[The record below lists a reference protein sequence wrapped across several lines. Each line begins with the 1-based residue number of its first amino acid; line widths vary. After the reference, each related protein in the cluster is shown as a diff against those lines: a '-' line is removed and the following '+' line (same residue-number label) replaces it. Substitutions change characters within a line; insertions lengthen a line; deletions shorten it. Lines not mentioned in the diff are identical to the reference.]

1 MELTLEQLNKTILEM
16 RTKGRL
22 TEALTLAEQGLLVAL
37 ENDNHRHGLDLFF
50 QKILI
55 HHALGDTLS
64 MVRHIQEY
72 EECCQK
78 YGTKKDFMN
87 YNLVMSLIY
96 DLVGFREKTV
106 EMTKKSI
113 EYATQLKDIKMLV
126 RCHSNL
132 CYLEVENGC
141 YMEALEA
148 AFIARNYNVEL
159 AKTLPELAK
168 LQEIR
173 IHNNMADVYILEG
186 DFVTAQALLDQ
197 TLNSEIIQNHKREK
211 VAALFG
217 YGFLYE
223 HQHRLEEAVDY
234 YKQAI
239 ELAQSYG
246 DNPITKKVMRMLLN
260 VLYQLD
266 YRNEIFDVQRA
277 YIELSEKMSADN
289 MLQQVMNLEFNRQKE
304 TLEKRAL
311 YDPLTGVLNRHFLDI
326 ELNDWLN
333 EAQACHQ
340 YVGVIVLDIDYF
352 KAYNDQ
358 YGHLFGD
365 MVLQLLATGLKDFL
379 YNQEAVIIR
388 YGGDE
393 FIICLRHKSK
403 MFLNDSIKELHAY
416 MLTLKLE
423 HEYDSYPLKVSLG
436 ACLNDQKNYEY
447 IKLFKQADRN
457 LYKAKNNGRA
467 SYVISVQ

>member
-1 MELTLEQLNKTILEM
+1 MEM

-22 TEALTLAEQGLLVAL
+22 TEALNLAEQGLLVAL
-37 ENDNHRHGLDLFF
+37 ENDNHKHGLDLFY

-64 MVRHIQEY
+64 MVSHIHDY
-72 EECCQK
+72 EACCQQ
-78 YGTKKDFMN
+78 YGTTKDFMN
-87 YNLVMSLIY
+87 YYLVMSLIY
-96 DLVGFREKTV
+96 DLVGVREKTV

-141 YMEALEA
+141 YKEALEA
-148 AFIARNYNVEL
+148 ALIARNYNNML

-173 IHNNMADVYILEG
+173 INNNLADVYILEG
-186 DFVTAQALLDQ
+186 DFAMGQALLDH
-197 TLNSEIIQNHKREK
+197 TLNSDIIENHKREK

-223 HQHRLEEAVDY
+223 HQQKLEEAVAY

-239 ELAQSYG
+239 ALAQSYG
-246 DNPITKKVMRMLLN
+246 DNQIAKKVMRMLLN

-266 YRNEIFDVQRA
+266 YRDEIFDVQRA
-277 YIELSEKMSADN
+277 YIELTEKMSADN
-289 MLQQVMNLEFNRQKE
+289 LLQQVMNLEFNRQKE
-304 TLEKRAL
+304 KLEKRAL
-311 YDPLTGVLNRHFLDI
+311 YDPLTGVLNRHFLDV
-326 ELNDWLN
+326 ELHDWLKD
-333 EAQACHQ
+333 AQTYQ
-340 YVGVIVLDIDYF
+340 QFVGVIVLDIDYF
-352 KAYNDQ
+352 KAYNDR

-365 MVLQLLATGLKDFL
+365 MVLQLLATGIRDFIR
-379 YNQEAVIIR
+379 NQEAVIIR

-393 FIICLRHKSK
+393 FIVCLRHHTKL
-403 MFLNDSIKELHAY
+403 FIHDFIKALHGY
-416 MLTLKLE
+416 LLTLKLE
-423 HEYDSYPLKVSLG
+423 QQNDSYPLKISLG
-436 ACLNDQKNYEY
+436 ACVNDLHNYEY
-447 IKLFKQADRN
+447 LQLFKQADRN

-467 SYVISVQ
+467 NFVISSL